1 MNAAPPLPAATC
13 PADEGTAAILRG
25 VNVSPVAG

>member
-1 MNAAPPLPAATC
+1 MNAAPPLLAATC
-13 PADEGTAAILRG
+13 PAGEGAAAILRG